1 MLAAISRA
9 ELLQSLKHQLRQV
22 SGPEIPAGAELEVH
36 STGFPA
42 VDQLLPQ
49 GGIPQGGLIEWLTTG
64 AGSGAA
70 TLALAGVRAAL
81 NRTGLVNKSGRNHS
95 GYWVVIDPHGEF
107 YPPAVMGWGI
117 PEGRLLLVRPKTARD
132 AAWAFEQ
139 ALRCPGV
146 AVTWH
151 WVGPIEERV
160 LQRWK
165 VAAEVGG
172 GQGVLFRSSQVLR
185 QASWA
190 DVRWLVKPIANH
202 PDASSPGAGRRLR
215 LELAYCR
222 GALGGERVEVE
233 CHDETGLVRV
243 VPQLADSAAHQLA
256 ARTGAP
262 RPRSV

>member
-1 MLAAISRA
+1 MIAITTRA
-9 ELLQSLKHQLRQV
+9 DLLQSLKRQLRQI
-22 SGPEIPAGAELEVH
+22 SRGEIAPGEAPEIN

-42 VDQLLPQ
+42 VDELLPQ
-49 GGIPQGGLIEWLTTG
+49 RGIPKGGMTEWLTAGVG
-64 AGSGAA
+64 AGAA

-81 NRTGLVNKSGRNHS
+81 NSTSDLSHN

-107 YPPAVMGWGI
+107 FPPAITGWGI
-117 PEGRLLLVRPKTARD
+117 PEGRLLLVRPATSRD

-146 AVTWH
+146 AVTWN
-151 WVGPIEERV
+151 WVGPTQERV

-165 VAAEVGG
+165 VAAEVGR
-172 GQGVLFRSSQVLR
+172 GQGVLFRSDQALK

-190 DVRWLVKPIANH
+190 DVRWLVTPIAGR
-202 PDASSPGAGRRLR
+202 PDAASDAHRAEAGRRLR

-233 CHDETGLVRV
+233 CNDETGLVRV
-243 VPQLADSAAHQLA
+243 VPQLADSAPRRRT
-256 ARTGAP
+256 ARA
-262 RPRSV
+262 

>member
-1 MLAAISRA
+1 MLATTSRTD
-9 ELLQSLKHQLRQV
+9 LLQSLKRQLRQL
-22 SGPEIPAGAELEVH
+22 SGVDVAPGAKPEVN

-49 GGIPQGGLIEWLTTG
+49 GGIPKGGMIEWLTTG
-64 AGSGAA
+64 VGAGAA

-81 NRTGLVNKSGRNHS
+81 SSGETARQC
-95 GYWVVIDPHGEF
+95 GYWVVIDPYGEF
-107 YPPAVMGWGI
+107 FPPAVTGWGI
-117 PEGRLLLVRPKTARD
+117 PEDRLLLIRPASPRD

-146 AVTWH
+146 AVTWN
-151 WVGPIEERV
+151 WVGSIQERV

-172 GQGVLFRSSQVLR
+172 GQGVLFRSEQALH

-190 DVRWLVKPIANH
+190 DVRWLVKPLARRSEVGSVK
-202 PDASSPGAGRRLR
+202 ASRRLH

-233 CHDETGLVRV
+233 CNDETGLVRV
-243 VPQLADSAAHQLA
+243 VPQLADSV
-256 ARTGAP
+256 P
-262 RPRSV
+262 RRFASRA